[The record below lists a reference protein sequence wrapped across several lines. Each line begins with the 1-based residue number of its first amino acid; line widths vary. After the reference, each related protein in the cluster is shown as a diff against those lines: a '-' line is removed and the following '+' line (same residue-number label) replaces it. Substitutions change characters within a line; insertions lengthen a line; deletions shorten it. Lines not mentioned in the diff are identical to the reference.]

1 MKNSNF
7 IIGLILLIVGIA
19 VGISA
24 GYLLNNNG
32 RYQIIKAER
41 NAQDLYHEEALII
54 LDTKTSKVFIYND
67 FYDKKSL
74 QPVK

>member
-1 MKNSNF
+1 MNNLNF
-7 IIGLILLIVGIA
+7 IVVLISLMLGIVI
-19 VGISA
+19 GISI
-24 GYLLNNNG
+24 GYLLNNTG

-54 LDTKTSKVFIYND
+54 LDTKTSKVFIYED
-67 FYDKKSL
+67 FYNKKSL

>member
-1 MKNSNF
+1 MNNLNF
-7 IIGLILLIVGIA
+7 IVVLISLMLGIVI
-19 VGISA
+19 GISI
-24 GYLLNNNG
+24 GYLLNNTG

-54 LDTKTSKVFIYND
+54 LDTKTSKVFIYDD
-67 FYDKKSL
+67 FYNKKSL

>member
-1 MKNSNF
+1 MKNINLM
-7 IIGLILLIVGIA
+7 LITLSIIVGIA
-19 VGISA
+19 IGISI
-24 GYLLNNNG
+24 GYILNNTG

-54 LDTKTSKVFIYND
+54 LDTKTSKVFIYDD
-67 FYDKKSL
+67 FYNKKSL